1 MAITNVIRRTLRRRR
16 LNSAVIAI
24 LAVGLLAALF
34 AGCAGQSSSSSSA
47 DGSEDGAGAG
57 NASQSQPADN
67 VGAGIAA
74 SNSDTVSYAN
84 PNAAGVSL
92 NDSRDAAPD
101 DATSLDAVIW
111 TTEPVIEAGAL
122 SAAGTLAQGARL
134 SEPLNGE
141 PSAFS
146 VYYGDNAEVM
156 VELLP
161 DLGPM
166 HVWDTDATV
175 APGDF
180 ELVGDEFTIR
190 AYSPL
195 FMDVG
200 PSDLKLRVW
209 GYDAGG
215 RGGAAVR
222 AGGGGAVAGG
232 IGAKLGAKRC

>member
-47 DGSEDGAGAG
+47 DGSEDGPGAG

-67 VGAGIAA
+67 VGDGIAA

-92 NDSRDAAPD
+92 NENRDAAPD
-101 DATSLDAVIW
+101 DAASLDAVIW

-122 SAAGTLAQGARL
+122 SAGGTLTQGARL
-134 SEPLNGE
+134 SDPINGE

-175 APGDF
+175 APGEF
-180 ELVGDEFTIR
+180 ELVGDRFTIR

-200 PSDLKLRVW
+200 PSDLTLRVW
-209 GYDAGG
+209 GYDGAGNPALLSV
-215 RGGAAVR
+215 AAV
-222 AGGGGAVAGG
+222 GGQ
-232 IGAKLGAKRC
+232 